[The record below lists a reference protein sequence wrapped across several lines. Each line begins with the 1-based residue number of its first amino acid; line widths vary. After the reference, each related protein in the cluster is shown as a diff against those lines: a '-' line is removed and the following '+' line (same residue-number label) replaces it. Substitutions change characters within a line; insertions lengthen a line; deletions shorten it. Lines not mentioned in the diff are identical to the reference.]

1 MGMNINLTPYLESM
15 VRQKVESGLYTS
27 ASEVMREALRLMDE
41 HDRVHATKLEQ
52 LRQDIR
58 AGLDS
63 GEATTWDPAQ
73 IKRDGRKRR
82 QSGE

>member
-15 VRQKVESGLYTS
+15 VRQKVESGLYSS
-27 ASEVMREALRLMDE
+27 ASEVLREALRLVDE
-41 HDRVHATKLEQ
+41 RDHLRATKLEQ

-63 GEATTWDPAQ
+63 GGATTWDPAQ
-73 IKRDGRKRR
+73 IKRDGHKRR
-82 QSGE
+82 QSET

>member
-27 ASEVMREALRLMDE
+27 ASEVLREALRLMDE
-41 HDRVHATKLEQ
+41 QDHLRATKLEQ

-63 GEATTWDPAQ
+63 GAATTWDPAQ
-73 IKRDGRKRR
+73 IKIDGHKRR
-82 QSGE
+82 QSEA